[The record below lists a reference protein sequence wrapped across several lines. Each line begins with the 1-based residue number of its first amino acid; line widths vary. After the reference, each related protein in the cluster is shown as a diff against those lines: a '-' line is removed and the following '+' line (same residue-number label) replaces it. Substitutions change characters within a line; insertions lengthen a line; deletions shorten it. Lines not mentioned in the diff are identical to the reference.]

1 MTDKP
6 ICDVWFEQLTD
17 DQRKLIMGFPVDTTP
32 ENMWHTLGMPE
43 RWTIYFKHAE
53 VETKIEIKAE
63 PVEVPK
69 EETIADVVVETET
82 YGHGA
87 LVQVSATINDDGVVT
102 EIDPLAIWESE
113 DDPEAETVA
122 DEIEHKIEATDVQT
136 VELSSLKYNELQK
149 MAKNLG
155 INPWGKKKQVL
166 IDLISEA

>member
-1 MTDKP
+1 M
-6 ICDVWFEQLTD
+6 
-17 DQRKLIMGFPVDTTP
+17 
-32 ENMWHTLGMPE
+32 
-43 RWTIYFKHAE
+43 
-53 VETKIEIKAE
+53 
-63 PVEVPK
+63 
-69 EETIADVVVETET
+69 VETET

-122 DEIEHKIEATDVQT
+122 DEIEYKIGAADVQT
-136 VELSSLKYNELQK
+136 VELSSLKYNVLQK